1 VFRAAVAKTDHFQ
14 AIRLSVLLRN
24 PYNPKFAMKSYDGGT
39 GVSPVQP
46 GGDARRSISK
56 TRLLPMLVIPAIQ
69 VVIG

>member
-1 VFRAAVAKTDHFQ
+1 M
-14 AIRLSVLLRN
+14 SVLLRN
-24 PYNPKFAMKSYDGGT
+24 LYNPKFAVKSYDGGT

-46 GGDARRSISK
+46 GGGARRSISK